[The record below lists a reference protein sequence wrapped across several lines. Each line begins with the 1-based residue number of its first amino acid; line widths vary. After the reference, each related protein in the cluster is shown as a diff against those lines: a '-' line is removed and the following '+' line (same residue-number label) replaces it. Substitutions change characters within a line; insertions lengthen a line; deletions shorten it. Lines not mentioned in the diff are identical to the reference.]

1 LYGQVSFYIKGWDT
15 IEPIAMKTHLK
26 KKWPIAVEIPWI
38 EEMKA
43 VRVIVLF
50 LFC

>member
-15 IEPIAMKTHLK
+15 IEPIVMKIYLK
-26 KKWPIAVEIPWI
+26 KGPIAVGIPWI
-38 EEMKA
+38 EEMGA
-43 VRVIVLF
+43 VRVTGLF